1 MEKRGSFCGSVNL
14 CLHEKD
20 IYCSNINAGGLPV
33 VKNYG
38 GLPAYVLFGFADSD
52 YITGIRI

>member
-1 MEKRGSFCGSVNL
+1 M
-14 CLHEKD
+14 
-20 IYCSNINAGGLPV
+20 YCSNINAGGLPV